1 MFRFQRS
8 LPAVRTG
15 IHALRQLY
23 RKVLGEITKDARGLQ
38 LMRDWL
44 SPDQRAQFDDSGT
57 FEVVGCHSGKRY
69 RIYRGTAQNVF
80 EVDDAGQLKLSL
92 CFTPSGKLVAGDV
105 MLAQKIALETNENR
119 ALAVAYRFV
128 PLARRVGRRSRFF
141 RPPL

>member
-1 MFRFQRS
+1 MFLFQRS
-8 LPAVRTG
+8 LPAVRMR
-15 IHALRQLY
+15 IQALRQLY
-23 RKVLGEITKDARGLQ
+23 RKVLAKITKDARGLQ

-69 RIYRGTAQNVF
+69 RIYRGAAQNVF
-80 EVDDAGQLKLSL
+80 EIDDAGQPKVCL
-92 CFTPSGKLVAGDV
+92 CFMPSGELVAGDV
-105 MLAQKIALETNENR
+105 MLAQKIALETNENG

>member
-8 LPAVRTG
+8 LSAVRMR

-57 FEVVGCHSGKRY
+57 FEVVGCDSGKRY

-80 EVDDAGQLKLSL
+80 EIADDGWLIVGL
-92 CFTPSGKLVAGDV
+92 CFIPSGELVAGDV
-105 MLAQKIALETNENR
+105 MLAQKIALETNENG